1 MRAKR
6 VWMRMNFEEVYH
18 RQGFL
23 ALWPSEVTFNL
34 AEFVSEED
42 AFAFLA
48 KTYDTLQN
56 YTNPSSRKRRSAS
69 VSAPTVSQNGKILRQ
84 IRKGSVGLQ
93 TLKNC
98 QIQIKIHELRINLIH
113 RNINQQ

>member
-1 MRAKR
+1 
-6 VWMRMNFEEVYH
+6 MRMNFEEVYH

-34 AEFVSEED
+34 AEFVSEKD

-56 YTNPSSRKRRSAS
+56 YANPSSRTSSRKRRSAS

-98 QIQIKIHELRINLIH
+98 QIQIKIDELRINLIH

>member
-1 MRAKR
+1 
-6 VWMRMNFEEVYH
+6 MNFEEVYH

-34 AEFVSEED
+34 AEFVSEKD

-56 YTNPSSRKRRSAS
+56 YANPSSRTSSRKRRSAS

-93 TLKNC
+93 TLKIC
-98 QIQIKIHELRINLIH
+98 QIQIKIDELRINLIH